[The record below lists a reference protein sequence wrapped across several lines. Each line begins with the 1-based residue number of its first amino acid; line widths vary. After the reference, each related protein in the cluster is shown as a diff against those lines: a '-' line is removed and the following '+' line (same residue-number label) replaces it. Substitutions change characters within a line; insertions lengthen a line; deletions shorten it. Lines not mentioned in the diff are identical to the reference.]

1 MTLSECCMQIQPL
14 DETAMQ
20 AAQQHW
26 NQLAKPLHS
35 LGRLEDMIVQLAG
48 IHRSAQL
55 EQRKKVVLIFC
66 ADNGIVEEGVT
77 QTGQEVT
84 ATVAENFTKGIATVN
99 SLAQVCQADVMPI
112 DIGIARDMTCK
123 DIANRK
129 IAYGTKNFAKE
140 PAMTRTEAEQAIL
153 TGIQL
158 VREKKEQG
166 YNLIITG
173 EMGIGNTTT
182 SSAVFS
188 VLSQIAPELV
198 TGKGAGLSKAGIQT
212 KNTGDSS
219 CNSKVSTRSGR
230 CNRCAFQSW
239 RIGHLW
245 NDGGV
250 FRRCNLSCSR
260 FNRRLYFRCGCKLC
274 SSLCTSLQ
282 AISLCIAL
290 FRRTSRK
297 SCSRS
302 IAVAC
307 LFGMW
312 DVLRGRNRCGN
323 WCKAV

>member
-1 MTLSECCMQIQPL
+1 MQIQPL
-14 DETAMQ
+14 DESAMQ

-35 LGRLEDMIVQLAG
+35 LGRLEVMIVQLAG

-99 SLAQVCQADVMPI
+99 SLAQVSQADVMPI

-198 TGKGAGLSKAGIQT
+198 TGKGAGLSKAGIQR
-212 KNTGDSS
+212 KKQVIQVAIQKYQPDPEDVIDVL
-219 CNSKVSTRSGR
+219 SKVGGLDICGMMGAFLGGAIYRVPVLIDGFISAVAA
-230 CNRCAFQSW
+230 NCAV
-239 RIGHLW
+239 R
-245 NDGGV
+245 
-250 FRRCNLSCSR
+250 
-260 FNRRLYFRCGCKLC
+260 YAPACKQNQQE
-274 SSLCTSLQ
+274 SSL
-282 AISLCIAL
+282 
-290 FRRTSRK
+290 
-297 SCSRS
+297 
-302 IAVAC
+302 
-307 LFGMW
+307 
-312 DVLRGRNRCGN
+312 
-323 WCKAV
+323 

>member
-14 DETAMQ
+14 DEIAMQ

-35 LGRLEDMIVQLAG
+35 LGCLEDMIVQLAG

-112 DIGIARDMTCK
+112 DIGIAGDMTCK
-123 DIANRK
+123 GIANRK

-158 VREKKEQG
+158 VREKQEQG

-188 VLSQIAPELV
+188 VLSQITPELV
-198 TGKGAGLSKAGIQT
+198 TGKGAGLSKAGIQR
-212 KNTGDSS
+212 KIQVIQAAIQKYQPNPEDVIDVL
-219 CNSKVSTRSGR
+219 SKVG
-230 CNRCAFQSW
+230 
-239 RIGHLW
+239 
-245 NDGGV
+245 
-250 FRRCNLSCSR
+250 
-260 FNRRLYFRCGCKLC
+260 
-274 SSLCTSLQ
+274 
-282 AISLCIAL
+282 
-290 FRRTSRK
+290 
-297 SCSRS
+297 
-302 IAVAC
+302 
-307 LFGMW
+307 
-312 DVLRGRNRCGN
+312 
-323 WCKAV
+323 